1 MGTTASHL
9 FGGLDPSFRCQPS
22 LVNMIDEYL
31 ADVSVTGLSPQFVH
45 VLWLAAGLSRKHKR
59 NDPGHRQKSHEGM

>member
-1 MGTTASHL
+1 
-9 FGGLDPSFRCQPS
+9 
-22 LVNMIDEYL
+22 MIDEYL

-59 NDPGHRQKSHEGM
+59 NDLGHRQKSHEGM